1 MRKLKEFESY
11 ICQPDI
17 PLRDAL
23 TRFNRLKDPFLV
35 VIDGEGRPIGTLT
48 DGDVRRGILAGHD
61 ASAPVSHIMNTSPLL
76 AVRGEVSRF
85 SLPRDRQIGFVP
97 VVDERGRLC
106 EIWLPGRGADL
117 SIDALVMAGGFGRRM
132 GERTR
137 DKPKPLLEVGGRPLL
152 EHTLSWL
159 ENARVGHI
167 YVSVHYLAD
176 QIAGYMEARNSPVP
190 YSLVHEEKPL
200 GTAGALSLLADQL
213 HRPILVVN
221 ADVLTR
227 LDLPALLEFH
237 AAHGNDGT
245 LAVAPY
251 KVDVPFGV
259 VRQDQEGRFAG
270 IEEKPSYS
278 YFISS
283 GIYLLAPEFARL
295 HPRGEAIDMPD
306 LLMRGRQAGLSVGL
320 FPVHEYW
327 RDVGRERDY
336 QEAQVDHD

>member
-1 MRKLKEFESY
+1 MRKLKQFENY
-11 ICQPDI
+11 ICPPDVA
-17 PLRDAL
+17 LREAL

-35 VIDGEGRPIGTLT
+35 IVDPGGRPIGTLT

-61 ASAPVSHIMNTSPLL
+61 ASAPVSRVMNAEPLI
-76 AVRGEVSRF
+76 AKRSEEVRF
-85 SLPRDRQIGFVP
+85 NLPRDRQIGFVP
-97 VVDERGRLC
+97 VVDDSGRLY
-106 EIWLPGRGADL
+106 EIWLPGRAADIA
-117 SIDALVMAGGFGRRM
+117 IDALVMAGGFGRRM

-137 DKPKPLLEVGGRPLL
+137 DKPKPLLEVGGKPLL

-159 ENARVGHI
+159 ENARIGHI
-167 YVSVHYLAD
+167 YVSVHYLAE
-176 QIAGYMEARNSPVP
+176 QVAEYMQSRKSAVP
-190 YSLVHEEKPL
+190 YSLLYEDQPL
-200 GTAGALSLLADQL
+200 GTAGALSLLAGQL
-213 HRPILVVN
+213 HQPLLVVN

-237 AAHGNDGT
+237 AAHGHDGT

-259 VRQDQEGRFAG
+259 VRQDAEGGFAG
-270 IEEKPSYS
+270 IDEKPSYS
-278 YFISS
+278 YFVSS

-295 HPRGEAIDMPD
+295 HPRGEAVDMPA
-306 LLMRGRQAGLSVGL
+306 LLMQGKRAGLRIGL

-336 QEAQVDHD
+336 LEAQVDHD